1 MTVEP
6 VLACRDVRR
15 SYGSRVALDGLTLSV
30 EPKTVYGLLG
40 PNGAGKT
47 TLLSILSGLMDP
59 DSGEVVVAG
68 RPMSRRARDLR
79 GLVGLV
85 PQDIALYADMTAR
98 QNLMFFGRLYGMS
111 KADLRPRI
119 DDVLELVGLADR
131 GDEPVEAYSGGM
143 KRRINVA
150 AALLHRPTL
159 LLLDEPMVGVDPQSR
174 SLMFDMIMGLAS
186 DGAAVVL
193 ASHQIDEVERVCDRV
208 AIVDH
213 GRLLTEGTPAG
224 LVAGSGATGRIHIAV
239 NSHAE
244 KLATACRDLPGVTT
258 ATATA
263 EDVEIVATD
272 GSSVLPRVLEAADR
286 LRVRVSAVDL
296 HAPDL
301 EAVFLDLTGRGLRD

>member
-6 VLACRDVRR
+6 VLECRDVRR

-59 DSGEVVVAG
+59 DAGEVLVAG

-79 GLVGLV
+79 GLIGLV

-111 KADLRPRI
+111 KAELRPRI
-119 DDVLELVGLADR
+119 EEVLELVSLADR
-131 GDEPVEAYSGGM
+131 GDEPVESYSGGM

-159 LLLDEPMVGVDPQSR
+159 LLLDEPTVGVDPQSR
-174 SLMFDMIMGLAS
+174 SLMFDMFMGLAS
-186 DGAAVVL
+186 DGAAVIL

-208 AIVDH
+208 GIVDH

-224 LVAGSGATGRIHIAV
+224 LIAGSGAAGRMRIAV
-239 NSHAE
+239 NSQADR
-244 KLATACRDLPGVTT
+244 LAVACRELEGVTT
-258 ATATA
+258 ATATV
-263 EDVEIVATD
+263 EDVEIVAAD
-272 GSSVLPRVLEAADR
+272 AGSVLPRVLEKADR
-286 LRVRVSAVDL
+286 LGARVSGVEL

-301 EAVFLDLTGRGLRD
+301 EAVFLELTGRGLRD